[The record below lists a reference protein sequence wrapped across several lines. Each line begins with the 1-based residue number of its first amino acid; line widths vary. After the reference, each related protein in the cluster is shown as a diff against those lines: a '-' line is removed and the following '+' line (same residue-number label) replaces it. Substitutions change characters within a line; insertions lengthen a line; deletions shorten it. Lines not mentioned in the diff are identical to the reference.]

1 MTLAEIAKGVAD
13 VVREH
18 VSRAFGP
25 LAIRIGSLERRLDA
39 LEREAGEQRTTA
51 KRVGRWT
58 GDRWDERHGA

>member
-1 MTLAEIAKGVAD
+1 VTLAEIAKGVAG

-18 VSRAFGP
+18 VSKAFGP

-39 LEREAGEQRTTA
+39 LERNAGERHATG

-58 GDRWDERHGA
+58 GDRWEERHGA